1 MNEKFDLTTGN
12 LRTKM
17 IRFALP
23 YLFAT
28 FMQTF
33 YGMVDL
39 YVVGVYDN
47 EIMTTAVSIGSQVMH
62 LITVVIVGLAM
73 GTTVWIGQAVGAKEN
88 DKARKT
94 IGTTIKF
101 YIIFA
106 IVLTVI
112 LLLLTRPITSLMMTP
127 KEAAADT
134 SKYLWICFAGIPF
147 ITAYNV
153 ISSVFRGIGDSKR
166 PMIFVAIAC
175 AVNVG
180 LDFLFVGGFHLGA
193 AGAAAATVCGQAV
206 SVIVSAFVIKNA
218 KIGISLSLSDVRF
231 HLPIL
236 KGLLRVGVPIAMQD
250 GLIQV
255 SFAVI
260 TIIANSRG
268 LYVSAGVGIV
278 EKIICFMF
286 LVPSAFLSA
295 IAAITAQ
302 NIGAGKPERAKS
314 SLFFGLAVTCAWG
327 AFCCLLSQIFPEQL
341 LGLFTGS
348 QKVISCGAQYL
359 RPYSFDCF
367 FAAIHFCFSG
377 YFNGCQKS
385 MISFIHN
392 IISIILIRIPM
403 SYLASVLFP
412 ETLLPMGMAAPAGSV
427 LSVMICVGFYV
438 YLLKKEKEKNVYERD
453 KKTH

>member
-1 MNEKFDLTTGN
+1 MNERYDLTTGD
-12 LRTKM
+12 LKSKM

-23 YLFAT
+23 YLFSC

-39 YVVGVYDN
+39 YVVGIYDN
-47 EIMTTAVSIGSQVMH
+47 EVMTTAVSIGSQVMH
-62 LITVVIVGLAM
+62 LLTVVIVGLAM
-73 GTTVWIGQAVGAKEN
+73 GTTVKIGQSVGAKEKN
-88 DKARKT
+88 KTRQT

-101 YIIFA
+101 YAIFA
-106 IVLTVI
+106 IVLTAL
-112 LLLLTRPITSLMMTP
+112 LLLLTDRVTAVMMTP

-134 SKYLWICFAGIPF
+134 SKYLLICFAGLPF

-153 ISSVFRGIGDSKR
+153 ISSVFRGIGDSRR

-175 AVNVG
+175 VVNII

-206 SVIVSAFVIKNA
+206 SVAISLVMIRKADL
-218 KIGISLSLSDVRF
+218 GISFTVKDIKIHRQALGS
-231 HLPIL
+231 IL
-236 KGLLRVGVPIAMQD
+236 KVGVPIAMQD

-255 SFAVI
+255 SFAII
-260 TIIANSRG
+260 TMIANSRG
-268 LYVSAGVGIV
+268 LYDSAGVGIV

-302 NIGAGKPERAKS
+302 NIGAAKPERAK
-314 SLFFGLAVTCAWG
+314 LALRYGLLITCTWG
-327 AFCCLLSQIFPEQL
+327 IFCCALSQIFPETL
-341 LGLFTGS
+341 LGMFTNS
-348 QKVISCGAQYL
+348 QKVIRCGVQYL
-359 RPYSFDCF
+359 RPYSSDCF

-392 IISIILIRIPM
+392 IVSIILLRIPV
-403 SYLASVLFP
+403 SYLASLYYP
-412 ETLLPMGMAAPAGSV
+412 DTLMPMGMAAPAGSL
-427 LSVMICVGFYV
+427 LSVFICVGFYI
-438 YLLKKEKEKNVYERD
+438 YLLKKDKVINERN
-453 KKTH
+453 